1 MMYNISF
8 FCPSQLYRSNHC
20 SLIYTSWYVWS
31 RAGTWLHYEI
41 YWLLTLYY
49 CYNTTDQ
56 GHEYRKAGG
65 RHRVLCWICWWVTS
79 PRGFRS
85 CLVYVYTLNL
95 NQIACAFSLNN
106 KETIVIDLL
115 SQFDNTVITSYSQAD
130 YNSLLGSSYFFA
142 RALSSVPWGIFADK
156 YGRKPCIVISI
167 LSV

>member
-1 MMYNISF
+1 MMYNIPFLSI
-8 FCPSQLYRSNHC
+8 PALPIQ
-20 SLIYTSWYVWS
+20 SLFPYIYFMVCIWS

-49 CYNTTDQ
+49 CCNATDQ

-95 NQIACAFSLNN
+95 NQIACAFPLNN

>member
-1 MMYNISF
+1 M
-8 FCPSQLYRSNHC
+8 
-20 SLIYTSWYVWS
+20 
-31 RAGTWLHYEI
+31 
-41 YWLLTLYY
+41 
-49 CYNTTDQ
+49 
-56 GHEYRKAGG
+56 
-65 RHRVLCWICWWVTS
+65 S

-115 SQFDNTVITSYSQAD
+115 SQFDDTIITSYSQAD
-130 YNSLLGSSYFFA
+130 YNSLSGASYFLGRTF
-142 RALSSVPWGIFADK
+142 SSVPWGIFADK